1 MISVLYVRFALAML
15 SEWPTW
21 LNGNMLCRL
30 RFLCGLLLLLLLLFR
45 MHVCVSASV
54 RMYFYHR
61 SCITSSFLFANKI
74 DARPFNVA
82 LCVYVYSD

>member
-1 MISVLYVRFALAML
+1 MCTYNIGNANIMDGTRLNSLEEYNVFSLLYDECV
-15 SEWPTW
+15 
-21 LNGNMLCRL
+21 
-30 RFLCGLLLLLLLLFR
+30 CGAR
-45 MHVCVSASV
+45 TY
-54 RMYFYHR
+54 MYFYHR